1 MMLRHNL
8 KLIMLPLLGLIV
20 INLVA
25 AYLRTMPAVDSAS
38 IVDEV
43 WPEFVLPIAPVDVR
57 DALLAGGQ
65 WGARPV
71 SETIAQQGQDKTA
84 SPALTEAKVVHDYV
98 RQQLLGIVYRGG
110 WYVLFA
116 PPVSEELPLELQ
128 EGDTLPDSSWLIT
141 RILQDRLEVV
151 NTAADATPLIIPL
164 YFIPDASTE
173 P

>member
-1 MMLRHNL
+1 MTWPRLRLMLV
-8 KLIMLPLLGLIV
+8 PLLVLIA

-25 AYLRTMPAVDSAS
+25 ALLRTMPAIDSAS
-38 IVDEV
+38 VADEV
-43 WPEFVLPIAPVDVR
+43 WPEFVLPTAPVDVR
-57 DALLAGGQ
+57 DALLVGGQ
-65 WGARPV
+65 WGERAV
-71 SETIAQQGQDKTA
+71 AETSGQQGEGDHV
-84 SPALTEAKVVHDYV
+84 SPVLTQAKDVDEYV

-116 PPVSEELPLELQ
+116 PQVSEELPLELQ

>member
-1 MMLRHNL
+1 
-8 KLIMLPLLGLIV
+8 MLPLLGLFV

-43 WPEFVLPIAPVDVR
+43 WPEFVLPVLPVDVR

-65 WGARPV
+65 WGARAV
-71 SETIAQQGQDKTA
+71 SETIAQQGQDNTA
-84 SPALTEAKVVHDYV
+84 SPALTEARVVRDYV

-116 PPVSEELPLELQ
+116 PQGDDTLPLELQ
-128 EGDTLPDSSWLIT
+128 EGDTLPGSSWLISH
-141 RILQDRLEVV
+141 ILQDRLEIVD
-151 NTAADATPLIIPL
+151 TAAADATPLIIPL
-164 YFIPDASTE
+164 YFTPDASTE

>member
-1 MMLRHNL
+1 MLRHNL
-8 KLIMLPLLGLIV
+8 KLIMLPLLGLVV

-25 AYLRTMPAVDSAS
+25 AYLRTMPVVDSAS

-43 WPEFVLPIAPVDVR
+43 WPEFVLPAAPVDVR
-57 DALLAGGQ
+57 DALLVGGQ
-65 WGARPV
+65 WGERAV
-71 SETIAQQGQDKTA
+71 AETSGQQGEGDHV
-84 SPALTEAKVVHDYV
+84 SPVLTQAKDVDEYV

-116 PPVSEELPLELQ
+116 PQVSEELPLELQ

>member
-1 MMLRHNL
+1 MTWPRLRLMLV
-8 KLIMLPLLGLIV
+8 PLLVLIA

-25 AYLRTMPAVDSAS
+25 ALLRTMPAIDSAS
-38 IVDEV
+38 VADEV

-57 DALLAGGQ
+57 DALLVGGQ
-65 WGARPV
+65 WGERAV
-71 SETIAQQGQDKTA
+71 AETSGQQGEGDHV
-84 SPALTEAKVVHDYV
+84 SPVLTQAKDVDEYV

-116 PPVSEELPLELQ
+116 PQVSEELPLELQ

>member
-1 MMLRHNL
+1 MLRHNL
-8 KLIMLPLLGLIV
+8 KLIMLPLLGLVV

-43 WPEFVLPIAPVDVR
+43 WPEFVLPALPVDVR

-65 WGARPV
+65 WGARAV
-71 SETIAQQGQDKTA
+71 SETIEQQDQDNTA
-84 SPALTEAKVVHDYV
+84 SPTLTEANVVRDYV
-98 RQQLLGIVYRGG
+98 RQQLQGIVYRGG

-116 PPVSEELPLELQ
+116 PQASETLPLELQ
-128 EGDTLPDSSWLIT
+128 EGDTLPGSSWLISH
-141 RILQDRLEVV
+141 ILQDRLEIVD
-151 NTAADATPLIIPL
+151 TAAADATPLIIPL
-164 YFIPDASTE
+164 YFTPDASTE

>member
-1 MMLRHNL
+1 MTWPRLRLMLV
-8 KLIMLPLLGLIV
+8 PLLVLIA

-25 AYLRTMPAVDSAS
+25 ALLRTMPAIDSAS
-38 IVDEV
+38 VADEV
-43 WPEFVLPIAPVDVR
+43 WPEFVLPAAPVDVR
-57 DALLAGGQ
+57 DALLVGGQ
-65 WGARPV
+65 WGERAV
-71 SETIAQQGQDKTA
+71 AETSGQQGEGDHV
-84 SPALTEAKVVHDYV
+84 SPVLTQAKDVDEYV

-116 PPVSEELPLELQ
+116 PQVSEELPLELQ